1 MKFVPYHRI
10 NPPKLNFSKLS
21 LNPSHNAPLTS
32 TSYHSTSS
40 NILSH
45 CQNTSSVES
54 YSFRNSNSSRNRPI
68 QPLLSHSYRQNY
80 QPINISRN
88 VNHTSLQQF
97 ISSYN
102 MNSSGSLTARSTSH
116 NNSNKLK
123 IHTPLKGMNN
133 DLEFLKIKL
142 KCDLISHKLTK
153 LNHIILPTSKST
165 FPNINN
171 LYPRNYLYNYNG
183 KPYKVMQNKTFDNTN
198 NNNYNNNN
206 INKNLKENNNDD
218 NLSDI
223 VDNIVN
229 IFDLDGNSD
238 KKTEGS
244 VELIG
249 TLEEMVDM
257 SKSNEHMGF
266 SNSKG
271 GKFSIESEKKYIEDD
286 LMINLDK
293 EGDNKK
299 RKKVKK
305 KIKKKV
311 LKMVK
316 RPKEELMHIEDG
328 NQELED
334 EEIEEEV
341 EEEIEVEETEEEDD
355 MGRSE
360 EENDEKEIN
369 EEGTNNNKPLLKS
382 KKKQLFKEFK
392 DEENQEGN
400 KEETKVDNKTNKDD
414 VDNKNNNNN
423 DNDNVNAV
431 NNDNE
436 ELTHLKNGNSEEE
449 TDLIISQIMKTAN
462 ITEYIN
468 DNKNNDPNSN
478 NQQSQNQPSISKPNG
493 PLVNINEYIDINNIN
508 NTNPSTASKTEN
520 PKPQKTHPKKTVTF
534 ANDSLVTIQYNE
546 NEQITKLKVFD
557 INEEPLPFKPRNI
570 NRYLT
575 LLMSENEENLP
586 KPCIINSEDNSNLYS
601 SLKHSRTNSARK
613 QLFLQRIQPNKNIIR
628 RNIEKIQ
635 EISRKRHIYNIKAAG
650 KKAKKKRQNCK
661 KFTNNPQHFF
671 TEKLC
676 DRMYYAY
683 GLKGDDEE
691 IKKAKRLE
699 RACSPKVTYMK
710 RFNLNDSN
718 SFKECNNNNTPNK
731 KNKNKWGKGEENI
744 KEYQKNT
751 ISHGIICESIEEED
765 KEESYGGSDSKFMSS
780 QRKNSF

>member
-21 LNPSHNAPLTS
+21 LNPSQNAPLTS

-45 CQNTSSVES
+45 CPNTSSVES

-88 VNHTSLQQF
+88 MNHTSLQQF

-123 IHTPLKGMNN
+123 IPTPLKGMNN

-183 KPYKVMQNKTFDNTN
+183 KQYKVMQNKTFDNTN

-206 INKNLKENNNDD
+206 IHKNLKEDNNDD

-229 IFDLDGNSD
+229 TFDLDGNSD

-257 SKSNEHMGF
+257 SKSNENMGF

-286 LMINLDK
+286 LAIDLDK
-293 EGDNKK
+293 EGESKK
-299 RKKVKK
+299 TKKVKK

-316 RPKEELMHIEDG
+316 RPKDELMHIEDG
-328 NQELED
+328 NQELDD

-341 EEEIEVEETEEEDD
+341 EEEIEVEESDEEEDE
-355 MGRSE
+355 MERSE

-369 EEGTNNNKPLLKS
+369 EEGTNNDNKPLLKS
-382 KKKQLFKEFK
+382 NKKQLVKEFK
-392 DEENQEGN
+392 DEDNQEGN
-400 KEETKVDNKTNKDD
+400 KEETKDDNKANKDEE
-414 VDNKNNNNN
+414 NETNNNNN
-423 DNDNVNAV
+423 VNAATNDND
-431 NNDNE
+431 
-436 ELTHLKNGNSEEE
+436 ELAHIKNGNSEEE

-462 ITEYIN
+462 ITEDIFE
-468 DNKNNDPNSN
+468 NKNNSPQSNS
-478 NQQSQNQPSISKPNG
+478 QQFQNQPNISKPNE
-493 PLVNINEYIDINNIN
+493 PLVNINEYVEMNNN
-508 NTNPSTASKTEN
+508 NTNFNPTTASKTEN
-520 PKPQKTHPKKTVTF
+520 QKPQPKKTVTF
-534 ANDSLVTIQYNE
+534 ANESLVTIQYNE

-613 QLFLQRIQPNKNIIR
+613 RLFLQRIQPNKNIIR

-635 EISRKRHIYNIKAAG
+635 EISRKRNIYNIKASA
-650 KKAKKKRQNCK
+650 KKAKTKKKNCK

-683 GLKGDDEE
+683 GLKGDEEE

-699 RACSPKVTYMK
+699 RSCSPKVTGMK
-710 RFNLNDSN
+710 RFNLNEID
-718 SFKECNNNNTPNK
+718 SFKEGNNSTPNK
-731 KNKNKWGKGEENI
+731 KKKSKWRKGEENI
-744 KEYQKNT
+744 KQYQKNL
-751 ISHGIICESIEEED
+751 ISNGMICE
-765 KEESYGGSDSKFMSS
+765 
-780 QRKNSF
+780 